1 MGVINLEPFLIKYLK
16 SSEAIDFDNA
26 LVLNKAKELSYGLN
40 DDLDVAK
47 KCFEFVRDEIFH
59 CVDYDMNPVTYKA
72 SEVLFHKTG
81 FCLAKSHLLV
91 ALFRA
96 NSIPAGLCYQRV
108 KSEKFNRFFLH
119 GLAAVYLPDFGW
131 YKIDARGNKEG
142 INAQFNPPDE
152 MLAYKSLQPGEYFFP
167 EIFIEPLYEVRE
179 LLTKHIDYREAIKKT
194 FTRYPPT
201 PRLCE

>member
-1 MGVINLEPFLIKYLK
+1 MKYLK
-16 SSEAIDFDNA
+16 SSEAIDFDNP
-26 LVLNKAKELSYGLN
+26 LVFNKAKELSYGLN
-40 DDLDVAK
+40 ADLDIAK

-91 ALFRA
+91 ALLRA

-119 GLAAVYLPDFGW
+119 GLAALHLQDYGW

-142 INAQFNPPDE
+142 INAQFNPPEE
-152 MLAYKSLQPGEYFFP
+152 MLAYKSLLPGEYFFP
-167 EIFIEPLYEVRE
+167 EIWIEPLYAVKE
-179 LLTKHIDYREAIKKT
+179 LLTKHIDYREAMKHLPDMEVIDAKNVK
-194 FTRYPPT
+194 
-201 PRLCE
+201 